1 MCLGE
6 VVYSQAENKENI
18 STLFLLVS
26 YLGTHVIQIQQEKSK
41 AKKPNLD
48 EFLLGSFHELRW
60 FILV

>member
-26 YLGTHVIQIQQEKSK
+26 YLGTHVIQQEKKQSK
-41 AKKPNLD
+41 KAQP
-48 EFLLGSFHELRW
+48 
-60 FILV
+60 